1 MEYIN
6 TIIKNAKIYTIDNK
20 NQIQEALVVKDEK
33 IIYVGSNEGAD
44 KFINDKSKII
54 DAKNN
59 ILLPGFIDSHIHP
72 PGTALTELYEVSLY
86 GLNSIEE
93 YKDAINEFISKNPNI
108 KTVYGRGWSLGIF
121 KGEELAKG
129 PKKEHL
135 DEISK
140 DIPIILR
147 AYDGHTIWLNSK
159 AMKKFNININTTC
172 PEGGKIEIDE
182 ENNELWGTLKES
194 ATHLIEEHKYTDEE
208 YMKVASSVV
217 STWKGSIAAP
227 YLMMQCSDSRHYG
240 RISDKVYRFS
250 AMDLTSEERSTIH
263 GNNERI
269 RLETVSKAVEF
280 YIRLMKRC

>member
-121 KGEELAKG
+121 EGEELAKG

-147 AYDGHTIWLNSK
+147 AYDGHTI
-159 AMKKFNININTTC
+159 
-172 PEGGKIEIDE
+172 
-182 ENNELWGTLKES
+182 
-194 ATHLIEEHKYTDEE
+194 
-208 YMKVASSVV
+208 
-217 STWKGSIAAP
+217 
-227 YLMMQCSDSRHYG
+227 
-240 RISDKVYRFS
+240 
-250 AMDLTSEERSTIH
+250 
-263 GNNERI
+263 
-269 RLETVSKAVEF
+269 
-280 YIRLMKRC
+280 